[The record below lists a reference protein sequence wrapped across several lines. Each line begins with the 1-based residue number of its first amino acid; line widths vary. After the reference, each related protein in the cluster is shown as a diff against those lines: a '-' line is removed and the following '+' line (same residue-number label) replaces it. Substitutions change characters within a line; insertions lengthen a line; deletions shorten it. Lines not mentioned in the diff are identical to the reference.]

1 MADHCGLTIPFDP
14 IARRMGGAKRYPSI
28 GACADDGFR
37 EEINPSYKTTP
48 TDLRAQPNLLNGIK
62 LMLPVQS
69 HLQKYSGSL
78 LTQITCISHAVSSRW
93 RGVSR
98 SSRTRGGM
106 RWTQGALLTK
116 APTRRSRVVLTPR
129 RWRQASQKFLRGDGD
144 NKARSPGRARR
155 KPLKPS
161 CRDGRV
167 FR

>member
-1 MADHCGLTIPFDP
+1 MGRLAVTLLRALSELTWIMGWPIIVGSLFDP

-116 APTRRSRVVLTPR
+116 APTADGEVV
-129 RWRQASQKFLRGDGD
+129 WS
-144 NKARSPGRARR
+144 
-155 KPLKPS
+155 
-161 CRDGRV
+161 
-167 FR
+167 